1 MNDYATMSAEG
12 TVKRMLTDEDMQ
24 ALLDEKEINDL
35 IDDAADTFRTPED
48 ILREQ
53 GLTLEQ
59 AVREADAFRERF
71 LSLLQA
77 KLIPTDNIS
86 RICRDVAD
94 LTERERSGETVFLY
108 TALLTENGLLFVNIT
123 DDEQKALLWLEHKER
138 VDFLTQRILNEP
150 VYLREFNAVRS
161 YKPLSCCTETDLH
174 EQAILYEMA
183 IQNTFLYKGKNNVF
197 LQNIGELVRLVNANE
212 LYRRIK
218 PYVYFA
224 VLSRRHSLMTTRENY
239 SPNIP
244 KMFEYQEYTIQRDNK
259 KNFDTYQ
266 SYLELYA
273 QLRESYEGEI
283 DGALTDYCMVSTSN
297 LCEWFYEN
305 CEPEDV
311 IPMSLPM
318 VADYLSNTIWLPDSS
333 ECSKDFIEVN
343 PVFEIACENILSDA
357 DEWKDYVSAMQN
369 GENIFPYA
377 ERLYRRAVQSVPCP
391 DKEGALQY
399 AQFLLCGYMEEYN
412 RQLLVNASKNFIV
425 EQ

>member
-183 IQNTFLYKGKNNVF
+183 IQNTFLYKGKNVRACLES
-197 LQNIGELVRLVNANE
+197 LQ
-212 LYRRIK
+212 K
-218 PYVYFA
+218 
-224 VLSRRHSLMTTRENY
+224 S
-239 SPNIP
+239 
-244 KMFEYQEYTIQRDNK
+244 K
-259 KNFDTYQ
+259 K
-266 SYLELYA
+266 
-273 QLRESYEGEI
+273 G
-283 DGALTDYCMVSTSN
+283 V
-297 LCEWFYEN
+297 
-305 CEPEDV
+305 
-311 IPMSLPM
+311 
-318 VADYLSNTIWLPDSS
+318 
-333 ECSKDFIEVN
+333 K
-343 PVFEIACENILSDA
+343 
-357 DEWKDYVSAMQN
+357 
-369 GENIFPYA
+369 
-377 ERLYRRAVQSVPCP
+377 
-391 DKEGALQY
+391 
-399 AQFLLCGYMEEYN
+399 
-412 RQLLVNASKNFIV
+412 
-425 EQ
+425 